1 MNQLFGILNSDLRIN
16 YCILVRS
23 YNFEYAMCYS
33 DKKKRKKKIVVLRE
47 ECELDGVKPKE
58 YLWL

>member
-1 MNQLFGILNSDLRIN
+1 MQCVI
-16 YCILVRS
+16 VT
-23 YNFEYAMCYS
+23 
-33 DKKKRKKKIVVLRE
+33 KKKRKKKIVVLRE